1 MKTIVVGYDETEAA
15 KRALERAA
23 ELAQAF
29 GSKVIVTSVAPVQI
43 PIARGAGPIDPTDPP
58 EAHAEELA
66 WAAIFLFAPVSGV
79 YYPIEV
85 LPAPLQAVAYS
96 LPSAY
101 VFEGMRAALLTQ
113 TFRWD
118 LLLRAFALNLVYL
131 AIGIALFR
139 IAIAYA
145 RKRGMLLQMGE

>member
-23 ELAQAF
+23 ELAEAF

-66 WAAIFLFAPVSGV
+66 HARSYLEGRGIQADYQPAVGDPAEAIVELAEQRGADLIVVGTREPNILERLLGQSVSAGV
-79 YYPIEV
+79 SRRAHCDV
-85 LPAPLQAVAYS
+85 LIVH
-96 LPSAY
+96 
-101 VFEGMRAALLTQ
+101 
-113 TFRWD
+113 
-118 LLLRAFALNLVYL
+118 
-131 AIGIALFR
+131 
-139 IAIAYA
+139 
-145 RKRGMLLQMGE
+145 